1 MTLGKMTKKTKA
13 ILIAIIV
20 LIAIILFSYFALV
33 RSGSIIPDD
42 FSNARQL
49 AWNYS
54 QIIAGAVKDTPQNLK
69 LIQQLESAGKSTEA
83 LNVLIEEAKKNA
95 SAQDAAI
102 KLSGELETMAKE
114 IPNIEPQKSGEAALV
129 AISSETTLIYK
140 LVAYNNYISNLLE
153 LLRQKLTGK
162 LFGVAKIN
170 SVIDSINSEI
180 DEINGLNAQFV
191 NYMNSFDKG

>member
-1 MTLGKMTKKTKA
+1 M
-13 ILIAIIV
+13 IAIIV
-20 LIAIILFSYFALV
+20 LIAIILISYFIWI
-33 RSGSIIPDD
+33 RSSSIIPDD

-69 LIQQLESAGKSTEA
+69 LIQQLENAGQSTQA

-114 IPNIEPQKSGEAALV
+114 IPNIKPQKSGEAALV

-140 LVAYNNYISNLLE
+140 LVAYNNYLSNLLE
-153 LLRQKLTGK
+153 LLRQKLTGR
-162 LFGVAKIN
+162 LYGVAQIN

-180 DEINGLNAQFV
+180 DEINGLNIQFV
-191 NYMNSFDKG
+191 DYMKSFDKS

>member
-1 MTLGKMTKKTKA
+1 MTLGKMTKKTRA
-13 ILIAIIV
+13 IMIAIIV
-20 LIAIILFSYFALV
+20 LIAIILISYFIWI
-33 RSGSIIPDD
+33 RSSSIIPDD

-69 LIQQLESAGKSTEA
+69 LIQQLENAGQSTQA

-114 IPNIEPQKSGEAALV
+114 IPNIKPQKSGEAALV

-140 LVAYNNYISNLLE
+140 LVAYNNYLSNLLE
-153 LLRQKLTGK
+153 LLRQKLTGR
-162 LFGVAKIN
+162 LYGVAQIN

-180 DEINGLNAQFV
+180 DEINGLNIQFV
-191 NYMNSFDKG
+191 DYMKSFDKS

>member
-1 MTLGKMTKKTKA
+1 MTKKTKA

>member
-1 MTLGKMTKKTKA
+1 MTKKTRA
-13 ILIAIIV
+13 IMIAIIV
-20 LIAIILFSYFALV
+20 LIAIILISYFIWI
-33 RSGSIIPDD
+33 RSSSIIPDD

-69 LIQQLESAGKSTEA
+69 LIQQLENAGQSTQA

-114 IPNIEPQKSGEAALV
+114 IPNIKPQKSGEAALV

-140 LVAYNNYISNLLE
+140 LVAYNNYLSNLLE
-153 LLRQKLTGK
+153 LLRQKLTGR
-162 LFGVAKIN
+162 LYGVAQIN

-180 DEINGLNAQFV
+180 DEINGLNIQFV
-191 NYMNSFDKG
+191 DYMKSFDKS